1 MTSPK
6 IRYIVAFAILLVI
19 SSFGRV
25 AAQEPLKEGD
35 RTRALAEM
43 RAYKH
48 EVLAEVLE
56 LTDEQKEPFFA
67 VYDEMDAKLVQINNE
82 TRELERKVMAAEDA
96 SDAEVEA
103 AVMAIFSQKEREGKI
118 EIEYLEKLKETVS
131 PRQLLKLKNAE
142 RVFTQKLIRQHR
154 RLRRADNAG
163 M

>member
-6 IRYIVAFAILLVI
+6 IRYIVAFAILFVI

-25 AAQEPLKEGD
+25 AAQQPLNEGD

-82 TRELERKVMAAEDA
+82 TRELERKVIADDAA
-96 SDAEVEA
+96 SDTEVEA
-103 AVMAIFSQKEREGKI
+103 AVLAIFSQKEREGKL
-118 EIEYLEKLKETVS
+118 EMEYLEKLKETIS

-142 RVFTQKLIRQHR
+142 KLFTQKLIRQHR
-154 RLRRADNAG
+154 RIRK
-163 M
+163 